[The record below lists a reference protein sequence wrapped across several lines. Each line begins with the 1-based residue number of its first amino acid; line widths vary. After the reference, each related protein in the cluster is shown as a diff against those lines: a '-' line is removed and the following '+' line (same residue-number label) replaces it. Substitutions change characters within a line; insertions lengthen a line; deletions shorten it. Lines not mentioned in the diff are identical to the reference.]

1 MRCRA
6 CDVILSD
13 YETTRK
19 SLVTGEYYDLCNN
32 CFKTIKSDLVYK
44 DRLDLASS
52 NDLYEIVNEEDD
64 DEFGN
69 IEY

>member
-13 YETTRK
+13 YVTTRK
-19 SLVTGEYYDLCNN
+19 SLVTCEYYDLCNN